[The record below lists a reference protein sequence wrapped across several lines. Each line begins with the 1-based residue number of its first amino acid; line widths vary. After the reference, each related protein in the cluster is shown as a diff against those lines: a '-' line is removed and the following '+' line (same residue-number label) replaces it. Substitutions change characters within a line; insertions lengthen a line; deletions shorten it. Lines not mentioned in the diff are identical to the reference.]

1 MCLKLRQ
8 TFGDDEDILQ
18 GYAKTGSEG
27 NAAANWVN
35 IKKEHRRHARGEK
48 KRVKPWRIG
57 SRSQQ
62 QMAPKGHSSGFR
74 GKQGSAGG
82 GSGVT
87 RLSRTN

>member
-48 KRVKPWRIG
+48 KRVKP
-57 SRSQQ
+57 
-62 QMAPKGHSSGFR
+62 
-74 GKQGSAGG
+74 
-82 GSGVT
+82 
-87 RLSRTN
+87 